1 VDSVNQTDSPQRI
14 STFALTACNLA
25 PSDLRRHSG
34 TLAQGRRLYPEAVE
48 VTFPDGTHVRASA
61 LVERDEQCSGRDFG
75 LYMDRRW
82 NPTWPAEI
90 IDWPDLGLPADDA
103 RAAAQ
108 IRDAFSRAESG
119 QVVEIG
125 CAGGLGRTGTV
136 LACMAVLAGVAATDA
151 VSWVRQNYRVS
162 AIETADQERWISW
175 FAEEGH

>member
-1 VDSVNQTDSPQRI
+1 M
-14 STFALTACNLA
+14 TF
-25 PSDLRRHSG
+25 PSAGER
-34 TLAQGRRLYPEAVE
+34 RRLYPEAVD

-61 LVERDEQCSGRDFG
+61 LVERDEQGSGRDFG
-75 LYMDRRW
+75 LYMDPRW
-82 NPTWPAEI
+82 NPTWPGEI
-90 IDWPDLGLPADDA
+90 IDWPDFGLPADDA

-108 IRDAFSRAESG
+108 IRDAFSRAASG

-136 LACMAVLAGVAATDA
+136 LACMAVLAGVVATDA

-175 FAEEGH
+175 FVEQGQLKPSFGGHS